1 MNIYLDIIAPLCVIL
16 GLFGLILILVGAK
29 ESEEAIAIYEKK
41 WQDLKRRR
49 EAFQKK
55 FFKELGEKGHKF
67 FLSSSEKTLVRL
79 RIIILRLDRSLFN
92 NLSYLRKIKLQQ
104 QEHKNK
110 IFEADSPKE
119 NPLIEGSRDFTFS
132 QNLVLEE
139 KKLLRKLPK
148 KEKDVFQ
155 NLARLYL
162 FEEDYHSARW
172 IILEAYRNF
181 PEDKIIRSFLVEI
194 FEKEN
199 YYKSDQKKPA
209 ETDK

>member
-1 MNIYLDIIAPLCVIL
+1 MNIYLDIIAPLCIIL

-49 EAFQKK
+49 EVFQKK
-55 FFKELGEKGHKF
+55 FFKELGEKGYKF

-104 QEHKNK
+104 QGNKNK
-110 IFEADSPKE
+110 IFEADSSKE